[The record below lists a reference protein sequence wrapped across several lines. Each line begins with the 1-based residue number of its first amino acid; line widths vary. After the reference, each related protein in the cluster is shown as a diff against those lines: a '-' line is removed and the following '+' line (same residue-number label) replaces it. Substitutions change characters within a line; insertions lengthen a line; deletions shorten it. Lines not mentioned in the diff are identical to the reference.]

1 MGLEHA
7 AKRIY
12 RRFSGALY
20 ESRRRGIAFRET
32 DRRSDVPTVYFLA
45 PDYDLPSGGTLVIY
59 RHVDLLNSA
68 GIQAFAVHQKPD
80 FRYTW
85 FSNDTQVT
93 SLDAVTLSPDDLLVV
108 SELDVDLISRLSS
121 NIRYVIFNQNSHLTW
136 SRPVAEMAKYY
147 CSSRN
152 LAGVVTVSAH
162 NRAMLRQAFGDIEIW
177 RVHLG
182 IDPALFHPQSAD
194 RGNRISYMPRRGR
207 DDAEQL
213 FALLGEREMLKDW
226 ELVPLDGISHASV
239 AEQLRR
245 TKIYLA
251 FTHQEGFGLPA
262 AEAMACGN
270 YVIGNHGFGGREFF
284 RSDFSAAV
292 ENGDIVGF
300 ATALKRALQGERRD
314 PDWCLRRGRAAS
326 DFVLREYSVQ
336 REWNDV
342 IRLYANLLRLR
353 ASSYRLD
360 RSSRQPPSSGIVVA
374 R

>member
-1 MGLEHA
+1 VGLEHTA
-7 AKRIY
+7 ERLY
-12 RRFSGALY
+12 RRLRGALN
-20 ESRRRGIAFRET
+20 ERRRRRIAFRET
-32 DRRSDVPTVYFLA
+32 DRRSEVPTVYFLA

-59 RHVDLLNSA
+59 RHVDLLNST
-68 GIQAFAVHQKPD
+68 GINAFAVHQTPN
-80 FRYTW
+80 FSYTW

-93 SLDAVTLSPDDLLVV
+93 SLDAVTLGPDDLLVV
-108 SELDVDLISRLSS
+108 SELDIDLVSRLSS

-136 SRPVAEMAKYY
+136 NRPVADMAKYY
-147 CSSRN
+147 CSGQN

-162 NRAMLRQAFGDIEIW
+162 NRTMLRQAFGDIEIR

-182 IDPALFHPQSAD
+182 IDPALFHPKGAD
-194 RGNRISYMPRRGR
+194 RGNRISYMPRRGH
-207 DDAEQL
+207 DDAKQL
-213 FALLGEREMLKDW
+213 FALLGGREVLKDW

-245 TKIYLA
+245 TKIFLA

-300 ATALKRALQGERRD
+300 ATALTRALRGEQGD
-314 PDWCLRRGRAAS
+314 PDWCLKRGRAAS
-326 DFVLREYSVQ
+326 AFVLKEYSVQ
-336 REWNDV
+336 RERNDV
-342 IRLYANLLRLR
+342 VRLYASLLRLR
-353 ASSYRLD
+353 TSVYGLD
-360 RSSRQPPSSGIVVA
+360 RSSSQAASGILVT